1 MLTRIGCWWS
11 SLCLIAGVVVFVAGR
26 ADAEG
31 PLPPN
36 AAATRERA
44 EARSDVTMD
53 TVQQKLTLA
62 WKSLEYVKKR
72 EPRPKLAAELQ
83 AMTRTINR
91 TGDGTDLRALLQQV
105 SRLRRKI
112 ILSHPDLAFDKL
124 LINLKSTPR
133 ISHMVDQH
141 LGQHQPTGKGLA
153 TLENWK
159 TNPRLTILL
168 DGKMPPGA
176 YEHPDVSFDG
186 TRILFAFSD
195 HRETALRLRRF
206 WIWECASDGS
216 WAKQLTGTKNDLLQS
231 WDDRQTVLIEDW
243 DPCYLPGGGFVFIS
257 TRCQTYGRCHGTRY
271 APVYLLHGADA
282 DGSNIRQLSFGEA
295 NEWNPSVLNDGRVVY
310 TRWDYINRHDTLLQ
324 GLWTTR
330 PDGTD
335 TRHFFGTNTRA
346 PTMLAEA
353 HAIPGSHR
361 IITTAAA
368 HHRYTT
374 GSFVMVDPLSG
385 EDGERPI
392 RRITPEAAWP
402 EAEGYG
408 QPGSFCAPW
417 PVNEEMYFAAY
428 QPDVIS
434 RGRRDPDQQGNIYA
448 IYLVDS
454 LGGRELIYRDLEHSC
469 VSPIPLRPRPEPPAI
484 ASKLPTDGKTKD
496 EGILFIQDANV
507 GIGNFKAGTVK
518 SIRVNQIYGQ
528 PTNVKL
534 NPGIA
539 INEIIKQILGT
550 VPVNDDGSVMVKVPA
565 RQPLQLQALDE
576 NGMALM
582 TMRSVIYV
590 QPGETQSCVGCH
602 ESKTMSPPNHDLP
615 SASHAVDLTLPP
627 GPQYSGGFSFV
638 RTVQPVLDRYCI
650 SCHGLEKTEGEIDLL
665 GTPRMVSVPQQPR
678 GTSTPVWSRREVF
691 ANQAVAS
698 LLSRTRFEEGLVN
711 VALRFGE
718 TDVSQPKDYFAH
730 AGKLASMLLQGHEGV
745 KLDNDSFQRIIGWLD
760 LNAQIS
766 GSYLPNQP
774 ELRTPVAEQELAL
787 REHVGE
793 RFGQELA
800 SQPLAALINY
810 AVASESRILK
820 APLAA
825 SAGGWGQIN
834 DGWNSTDDPRY
845 RKMLELVD
853 AVLPPLQHHDIAGTC
868 GRTECVC
875 GACWVRQAKADY
887 ITNSRNQSH

>member
-1 MLTRIGCWWS
+1 MLFRIGRQWS
-11 SLCLIAGVVVFVAGR
+11 SLCLVAVVVVFVADLP
-26 ADAEG
+26 DAES
-31 PLPPN
+31 
-36 AAATRERA
+36 
-44 EARSDVTMD
+44 SDVTMSM
-53 TVQQKLTLA
+53 VQQKLALA
-62 WKSLEYVKKR
+62 RKSLQYVEKH
-72 EPRPKLAAELQ
+72 ESRPKLAAELE
-83 AMTRTINR
+83 ATTRTINES
-91 TGDGTDLRALLQQV
+91 GDNVDLNTLLQQV
-105 SRLRRKI
+105 SDLRRRI
-112 ILSHPDLAFDKL
+112 IFSHPDLAFDKL
-124 LINLKSTPR
+124 LINLKATPQ

-141 LGQHQPTGKGLA
+141 LAQHQFTGKGLA
-153 TLENWK
+153 TLANWK
-159 TNPRLTILL
+159 TDPRLTILL
-168 DGKMPPGA
+168 DDRMPPGA
-176 YEHPDVSFDG
+176 YEHPDVSYDG
-186 TRILFAFSD
+186 KRILFAFSD
-195 HRETALRLRRF
+195 HRETTPKLRRF

-216 WAKQLTGTKNDLLQS
+216 WARQLTGTENDLLES
-231 WDDRQTVLIEDW
+231 WDDRETVLIEDW

-282 DGSNIRQLSFGEA
+282 DGSNIRQFSFGEA

-330 PDGTD
+330 PDGTG

-353 HAIPGSHR
+353 RAIPESRR
-361 IITTAAA
+361 IISTAAA

-374 GSFVMVDPLSG
+374 GSFVMVDPLNG

-392 RRITPEAAWP
+392 ERITPEAAWP
-402 EAEGYG
+402 EAEGYS
-408 QPGSFCAPW
+408 QPGSFSTPW

-434 RGRRDPDQQGNIYA
+434 GGRRAPDDQGNVYA

-454 LGGRELIYRDLEHSC
+454 LGGRELIYRDPEHSC
-469 VSPIPLRPRPEPPAI
+469 VSPIPLRSRPEPPVI
-484 ASKLPTDGKTKD
+484 ASKLPTDRETKD

-507 GIGNFKAGTVK
+507 GIGDFKPGTVK
-518 SIRVNQIYGQ
+518 AIRVNQIHGQ

-550 VPVNDDGSVMVKVPA
+550 VPVNGDGSVMVKVPA

-602 ESKTMSPPNHDLP
+602 ESKTMAPPTHEVP
-615 SASHAVDLTLPP
+615 SANHAVALTLPA

-650 SCHGLEKTEGEIDLL
+650 SCHGLESTDGDIDLV
-665 GTPRMVSVPQQPR
+665 GTPRMVSVPKQPR
-678 GTSTPVWSRREVF
+678 GSNAPVWSRREVF

-698 LLSRTRFEEGLVN
+698 LLSRPMFEKGLVN

-718 TDVSQPKDYFAH
+718 TDVSRPRDYFAH
-730 AGKLASMLLQGHEGV
+730 AGELASMLLRGHEGV

-774 ELRTPVAEQELAL
+774 ELRTPVAEQEMAL
-787 REHVGE
+787 REYVRE
-793 RFGQELA
+793 RFGQEPA

-810 AVASESRILK
+810 GMTSESRILK
-820 APLAA
+820 APLAV

-834 DGWNSTDDPRY
+834 DGWRSTADPGY
-845 RKMLELVD
+845 QKMLELVD
-853 AVLPPLQHHDIAGTC
+853 AVLPPLQQHDVAGTC
-868 GRTECVC
+868 GRTKCVC

-887 ITNSRNQSH
+887 IANSGTDRTDSNSRNGTD